1 MDNKTIQ
8 YSRPVPP
15 YARYCAPIIPTMFDD
30 SLSYYETLCALNNF
44 LQHNVID
51 KLNEVI
57 EQTNT
62 LSDFIYNLNLHDYV
76 DQVLKEY
83 IDNGTFYE
91 TLRYDGDTQSLT
103 LTFDMARN

>member
-1 MDNKTIQ
+1 MDKRIR
-8 YSRPVPP
+8 YSHPVPP
-15 YARYCAPIIPTMFDD
+15 FVRYCSAGIPTMFDD

-44 LQHNVID
+44 IQIYVIE

-57 EQTNT
+57 TRTNE

-83 IDNGTFYE
+83 IDDGTFYE
-91 TLRYDGDTQSLT
+91 TLAYNPSDESLN
-103 LTFDMARN
+103 LTFDIARA